1 MSVHP
6 STPRADE
13 QDFDAL
19 VGGHKTAGA
28 VLAEARR
35 TLGLETSKSL
45 VARLESLSDLTTPQ
59 NMGAAIFQV
68 AEAVK
73 MDPARVDAE
82 LRSPAFETVLQNMDL
97 VEGSTS

>member
-1 MSVHP
+1 MSICL
-6 STPRADE
+6 STPKADHE
-13 QDFDAL
+13 DFDAL

-35 TLGLETSKSL
+35 ILGGEASETL

-59 NMGAAIFQV
+59 NMGAAILQV